1 MVQKHAAMK
10 KLVSA
15 RLQAQA
21 VGPHPDP
28 EMLAAYGENSLS
40 AHDRHR
46 LLSHLAACA
55 DCRDALYLA
64 MPELHTQPV
73 LRPSYKSP
81 RLAVRWATLGASVVI
96 LGAVLLTNREMFYQH
111 SPRVQPYADSPPQNV
126 AQLKEPAVDRSAD
139 RRAPEVQAAAK
150 VRPPVKHMTAK
161 PQAHMQ
167 FDQSDQVRLAAPQ
180 AGRDANQ
187 MVAARVS
194 SESDA
199 VSQAGQAAKAAPQLD
214 WGLSSNGE
222 VQRSRDFGK
231 TWQIVPVA
239 DGSRFRAITSIGI
252 DVWVGG
258 SAGALYHSRDAGQ
271 SWTKVS
277 PLSTDDIT
285 HIEFSDPQNG
295 LLNTATGGVWST
307 TDGGR
312 SWRSK

>member
-1 MVQKHAAMK
+1 MDAAMK

-21 VGPHPDP
+21 AGPHPDP
-28 EMLAAYGENSLS
+28 EMLAAYAEKGLS
-40 AHDRHR
+40 AHDRHC
-46 LLSHLAACA
+46 LLSHLAVCA

-64 MPELHTQPV
+64 MPEMDTQPV

-81 RLAVRWATLGASVVI
+81 RLAVRWATLAASVVI

-111 SPRVQPYADSPPQNV
+111 SRSVQPYTEAPLQKV
-126 AQLKEPAVDRSAD
+126 AELKEPRADQSAD
-139 RRAPEVQAAAK
+139 TRAPAIQAAAK

-161 PQAHMQ
+161 LQARMQ
-167 FDQSDQVRLAAPQ
+167 FDQSDQVHFAAPQ

-187 MVAARVS
+187 MAAARVS
-194 SESDA
+194 SEA
-199 VSQAGQAAKAAPQLD
+199 GAISQAGQAAKALGQLD
-214 WGLSSNGE
+214 WGLSPNGD
-222 VQRSRDFGK
+222 VQRSFDFGK

-239 DGSRFRAITSIGI
+239 DGSPFRAISSVGN

-258 SAGALYHSRDAGQ
+258 NAGALYHSPDAGQ
-271 SWTKVS
+271 SWTKIVPVS
-277 PLSTDDIT
+277 SDDIT

-295 LLNTATGGVWST
+295 LLNTANGQSWST
-307 TDGGR
+307 SDGGR